1 MLILGHELRTP
12 KLELHNFS
20 FDKPLKMQAILDKWV
35 KREVMF
41 QKLRAMVLWKERM
54 VYLRDVQLH
63 IAATRIQRNFRRFM
77 CREVLNQCYLKII
90 AARKRQWR
98 ELHR

>member
-1 MLILGHELRTP
+1 MILPGSELRSP

-20 FDKPLKMQAILDKWV
+20 FDKPLKVQAILDKWV

-41 QKLRAMVLWKERM
+41 QKLVAMERWKDRM
-54 VYLRDVQLH
+54 AYLRDRQSH
-63 IAATRIQRNFRRFM
+63 IAATRIQTHFRRFM

-98 ELHR
+98 EMHR

>member
-1 MLILGHELRTP
+1 
-12 KLELHNFS
+12 
-20 FDKPLKMQAILDKWV
+20 MQAILDKWV